1 MKNLKVRDSKFGI
14 FVPLKIDNYVWH
26 RRRRVGFILFIV
38 LMLLVQIRCQ
48 KWHVLW

>member
-14 FVPLKIDNYVWH
+14 FAPLKIDNYVWH

-38 LMLLVQIRCQ
+38 LMLFWFR
-48 KWHVLW
+48 